1 MLMKVFVA
9 FVVLLVAICHKT
21 LSCYAYSSVV
31 SRVGGY
37 GGPKKEEWQISRMIV
52 IEPVVSSG
60 PRSPYTFSSDV
71 RYYTHTVT

>member
-37 GGPKKEEWQISRMIV
+37 GGPKKEE
-52 IEPVVSSG
+52 
-60 PRSPYTFSSDV
+60 
-71 RYYTHTVT
+71 